1 MGNVFE
7 ELRYSDG
14 NLITPVLETVA
25 WLEEYEHPDPG
36 GGIKWDI
43 LPGKDINPDQT
54 LTSQTSLYGGTA
66 GIALFLQYDEVI
78 WVITKSNGSL

>member
-14 NLITPVLETVA
+14 NLITPVLETAA
-25 WLEEYEHPDPG
+25 WLEEYEHPDSG

-66 GIALFLQYDEVI
+66 GIALFLQ
-78 WVITKSNGSL
+78 

>member
-25 WLEEYEHPDPG
+25 WLEEYEHPDP
-36 GGIKWDI
+36 
-43 LPGKDINPDQT
+43 
-54 LTSQTSLYGGTA
+54 
-66 GIALFLQYDEVI
+66 
-78 WVITKSNGSL
+78 